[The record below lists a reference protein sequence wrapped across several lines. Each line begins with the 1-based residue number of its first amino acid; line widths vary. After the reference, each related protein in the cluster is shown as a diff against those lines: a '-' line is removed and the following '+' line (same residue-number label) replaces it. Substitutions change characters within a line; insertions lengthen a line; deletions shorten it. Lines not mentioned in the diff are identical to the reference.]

1 MNVLYVHIFCYVY
14 YCSNV
19 KLCVHQNCKKKY
31 FLLSDIQ
38 EKRKLWVFYTWIYF
52 YSVSLRPF
60 SAFLAE
66 LSKNKVCHYYICLN
80 FLLTS
85 KFLALLWVSARSLL
99 VCGWAGSDQ
108 RELLRVGSFQ
118 GLSPGTCWW
127 PPWCDFLCPGGYLQ
141 FQKVHESILLTRTC
155 LVCSSVKKK
164 FRIKK

>member
-80 FLLTS
+80 FFDVKQVFCPVVSFHLYFICVWWGWKISYEAISYVLVISEDWVLTTLLMEFS
-85 KFLALLWVSARSLL
+85 W
-99 VCGWAGSDQ
+99 
-108 RELLRVGSFQ
+108 
-118 GLSPGTCWW
+118 
-127 PPWCDFLCPGGYLQ
+127 PGGGSCLP
-141 FQKVHESILLTRTC
+141 FVWVHELILLTQAFY
-155 LVCSSVKKK
+155 LLNYVKYL
-164 FRIKK
+164 R